1 MATDEPR
8 ETEET
13 KEDLTEY
20 EQIMPEDA
28 PFEDGFGLK
37 TIWAILFVGIVMLPG
52 AIYLGLVTGQSMA
65 GASEWVTI
73 ILFLEIA
80 KRSFVRLRTQEILII
95 YWVAAGLLGIGVKL
109 GTGAH
114 LYGGPFG
121 GLIWDQYL
129 IQSPAAKGLDK
140 YIPGWVTPPLD
151 SPVYAERT
159 FVHPDWIL
167 PVLVLFLVMIINQTA
182 RLSFGY
188 VMFRITSDIEQ
199 LPFPM
204 EPVHAR
210 GVTALAET
218 SAKAE
223 GWRWR
228 VFSTGTC
235 IGLVWGLLYVVVP
248 TLSGIFL
255 TETVQVLPIPFIDFT
270 SEVKT
275 ILPAAVFGIGTDL
288 GHLLIGFVL
297 PFYVVVGSFI
307 GAVLANLVI
316 NPVLYEH
323 TDILSRWA
331 PGMTAIPASISN
343 RFDFW
348 LSFGIGTSF
357 VIAATGFYMV
367 GKTLLEQRKLQQETG
382 HHSVKISMEDLP
394 EGRGDL
400 PMKWPLVLWV
410 MASLAAIGLC
420 QWLVPEFQW
429 YWLVFFAFIYT
440 PVSSYIGARMI
451 GLTGS
456 PYGASIPY
464 IREAAI
470 FLSGYKGVA
479 VWFAPIPLHD
489 HGLAVRQFKQLELT
503 KTKTGSYIKMVVIT
517 SFVIFICSFMFYEFI
532 WRLGPIPSSTYP
544 YVQLFW
550 PFEATMQTMWLKATL
565 PPEEVQGAAGMELLA
580 DIIKPEYIIA
590 GFVTGGLL
598 YLALVAIKVP
608 VLAFFGFVNG
618 LAQWPHFVI
627 LNFAGAMLGRYHFS
641 KRFGESK
648 WQAYAP
654 ILLAGYSCGM
664 GLIGMTSI
672 AVALI
677 SKAVSQV
684 VF

>member
-1 MATDEPR
+1 MATEPR
-8 ETEET
+8 DAEET
-13 KEDLTEY
+13 KEDLAEY

-28 PFEDGFGLK
+28 PFEEGFGWK
-37 TIWAILFVGIVMLPG
+37 TIWATVFVGLVMLPG

-80 KRSFVRLRTQEILII
+80 KRSFVRLKTQEILII

-109 GTGAH
+109 GSGAH

-129 IQSPAAKGLDK
+129 IQSPAAMGLDK
-140 YIPGWVTPPLD
+140 YIPNWVTPPLD
-151 SPVYAERT
+151 SPVYADRT
-159 FVHPDWIL
+159 FVHSDWAL
-167 PVLVLFLVMIINQTA
+167 PVLILFLVMIINQTA

-188 VMFRITSDIEQ
+188 VMYRITSDIEQ
-199 LPFPM
+199 LPFPL

-210 GVTALAET
+210 GCTALAET
-218 SAKAE
+218 SSKTE

-270 SEVKT
+270 AEVKT
-275 ILPAAVFGIGTDL
+275 ILPAAVFGLGTDL
-288 GHLLIGFVL
+288 GHVLLGFVL

-307 GAVLANLVI
+307 GAVLGNLVI
-316 NPVLYEH
+316 NPTLYLY
-323 TDILSRWA
+323 TDVLSRWA

-348 LSFGIGTSF
+348 LSFGIGTSI
-357 VIAATGFYMV
+357 VIALTGFYMV
-367 GKTLLEQRKLQQETG
+367 GKTLLEQRKVQRETG
-382 HHSVKISMEDLP
+382 HHSLKISLDDLP
-394 EGRGDL
+394 EGRGDIA
-400 PMKWPLVLWV
+400 MKWPLVLWV
-410 MASLAAIGLC
+410 LASFAAIGLC
-420 QWLVPEFQW
+420 YWLVPEFHW
-429 YWLVFFAFIYT
+429 GWLVFFAFIYT

-470 FLSGYKGVA
+470 LLSGYKGVA

-489 HGLAVRQFKQLELT
+489 HGLAVRSFKQLELT
-503 KTKTGSYIKMVVIT
+503 KTKIGSYVKMVAIT
-517 SFVIFICSFMFYEFI
+517 SVVIFLCSFMFYEFI

-550 PFEATMQTMWLKATL
+550 PFEATMQTMWLKSTL
-565 PPEEVQGAAGMELLA
+565 PPGEVQGAAGLELLR
-580 DIIKPEYIIA
+580 DIIKLKYI
-590 GFVTGGLL
+590 GVGLLSGGLI
-598 YLALVAIKVP
+598 YVALVALKVP

-648 WQAYAP
+648 WKAYAP

>member
-8 ETEET
+8 DTEET

-37 TIWAILFVGIVMLPG
+37 TIWATAFVGIVMLPG

-80 KRSFVRLRTQEILII
+80 KRSFVRLKTQEILII

-129 IQSPAAKGLDK
+129 IQSPAAKGLDS
-140 YIPGWVTPPLD
+140 YIPNWVTPPLD

-167 PVLVLFLVMIINQTA
+167 PVLILFLVMIINQTA

-199 LPFPM
+199 LPFPL

-270 SEVKT
+270 AEVKT

-316 NPVLYEH
+316 NPVLYLH
-323 TDILSRWA
+323 TDVLSRWA

-367 GKTLLEQRKLQQETG
+367 GKTLLEQRKLQKETG

-394 EGRGDL
+394 EGRGDI

-503 KTKTGSYIKMVVIT
+503 KTKIGSYIKMVVIT
-517 SFVIFICSFMFYEFI
+517 TFVIFICSFMFYEFI
-532 WRLGPIPSSTYP
+532 WRLGPIPSATYP

-565 PPEEVQGAAGMELLA
+565 PPGEVQGAAGMELLA
-580 DIIKPEYIIA
+580 DIIKPEYIGV
-590 GFVTGGLL
+590 GFVAGGLL

-627 LNFAGAMLGRYHFS
+627 LNFAGAMLGRYHFQ

-648 WQAYAP
+648 WNAYAP

>member
-8 ETEET
+8 DTEET

-28 PFEDGFGLK
+28 PFEDGFGWK
-37 TIWAILFVGIVMLPG
+37 TIWATAFVGIVMLPG

-129 IQSPAAKGLDK
+129 IQSPAAKGLDS
-140 YIPGWVTPPLD
+140 YIPNWVTPPLD

-167 PVLVLFLVMIINQTA
+167 PVLILFVVMIINQTA

-199 LPFPM
+199 LPFPL

-270 SEVKT
+270 AEVKT

-316 NPVLYEH
+316 NPLLYIH
-323 TDILSRWA
+323 TDVLSRWA

-367 GKTLLEQRKLQQETG
+367 GKTLLEQRKLQKETG

-394 EGRGDL
+394 EGRGDI

-410 MASLAAIGLC
+410 MASFAAIGLC

-503 KTKTGSYIKMVVIT
+503 KTKIGSYIKMVVIT
-517 SFVIFICSFMFYEFI
+517 TFVIFICSFMFYEFI
-532 WRLGPIPSSTYP
+532 WRLGPIPSATYP

-565 PPEEVQGAAGMELLA
+565 PPEEVQGAAGLELLA
-580 DIIKPEYIIA
+580 DIIKAEYIGV

-598 YLALVAIKVP
+598 YLVLVAAKVP

-627 LNFAGAMLGRYHFS
+627 LNFAGAMLGRFHFE

-648 WQAYAP
+648 WNAYAP

>member
-1 MATDEPR
+1 MATEPR
-8 ETEET
+8 DAEET
-13 KEDLTEY
+13 KEDLAEY

-28 PFEDGFGLK
+28 PFEEGFGWK
-37 TIWAILFVGIVMLPG
+37 TIWATVFVGLVMLPG

-80 KRSFVRLRTQEILII
+80 KRSFVRLKTQEILII

-109 GTGAH
+109 GSGAH

-129 IQSPAAKGLDK
+129 IQSPAAMGLDK
-140 YIPGWVTPPLD
+140 YIPNWVTPPLD
-151 SPVYAERT
+151 SPVYADRT
-159 FVHPDWIL
+159 FVHSDWAL
-167 PVLVLFLVMIINQTA
+167 PVLILFLVMIINQTA

-188 VMFRITSDIEQ
+188 VMYRITSDIEQ
-199 LPFPM
+199 LPFPL

-210 GVTALAET
+210 GCTALAET
-218 SAKAE
+218 SSKTE

-270 SEVKT
+270 AEVKT
-275 ILPAAVFGIGTDL
+275 ILPAAVFGLGTDL
-288 GHLLIGFVL
+288 GHVLLGFVL

-307 GAVLANLVI
+307 GAVLGNLVI
-316 NPVLYEH
+316 NPMLYLH
-323 TDILSRWA
+323 TDVLSRWA

-348 LSFGIGTSF
+348 LSFGIGTSI
-357 VIAATGFYMV
+357 VIALTGFYMV
-367 GKTLLEQRKLQQETG
+367 GKTLLEQRKVQRETG
-382 HHSVKISMEDLP
+382 HHSLKISLDDLP
-394 EGRGDL
+394 EGRGDIA
-400 PMKWPLVLWV
+400 MKWPLVLWV
-410 MASLAAIGLC
+410 LASFAAIGLC
-420 QWLVPEFQW
+420 YWLVPEFHW
-429 YWLVFFAFIYT
+429 GWLVFFAFIYT

-470 FLSGYKGVA
+470 LLSGYKGVA

-489 HGLAVRQFKQLELT
+489 HGLAVRSFKQLELT
-503 KTKTGSYIKMVVIT
+503 KTKIGSYVKMVAIT
-517 SFVIFICSFMFYEFI
+517 SVVIFLCSFMFYEFI

-550 PFEATMQTMWLKATL
+550 PFEATMQTMWLKSTL
-565 PPEEVQGAAGMELLA
+565 PPGEVQGAAGLELLR
-580 DIIKPEYIIA
+580 DIIKLKYI
-590 GFVTGGLL
+590 GVGLLSGGLI
-598 YLALVAIKVP
+598 YVALVALKVP

-648 WQAYAP
+648 WKAYAP